1 MNHNGKQNGI
11 KNLCGLYWEFVDGLE
26 NRSGKIYV
34 YDENNE
40 DYIDSG
46 IDLSQDTGY
55 DIQIIDIFNTTQNI
69 LNEGIPSI
77 RNRNGYIPSNLNED
91 RFRNNNG
98 NNILL
103 RGSTFVDNLKYG
115 LWTFHISFGGTASDV
130 GFRLSKDLI

>member
-1 MNHNGKQNGI
+1 LNHNGKQNGI

-77 RNRNGYIPSNLNED
+77 RNRNGYIYQV
-91 RFRNNNG
+91 
-98 NNILL
+98 
-103 RGSTFVDNLKYG
+103 T
-115 LWTFHISFGGTASDV
+115 
-130 GFRLSKDLI
+130 